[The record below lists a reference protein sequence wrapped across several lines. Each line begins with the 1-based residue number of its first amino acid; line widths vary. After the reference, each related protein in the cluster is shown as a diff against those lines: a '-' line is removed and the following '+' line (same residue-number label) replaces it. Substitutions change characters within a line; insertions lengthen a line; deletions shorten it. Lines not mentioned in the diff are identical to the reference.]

1 MPNVAVEVAVAVR
14 PEGAEAAVVA
24 SGRPESAGAVVPLA
38 RAGAVA
44 VVVQP

>member
-24 SGRPESAGAVVPLA
+24 SGQPESAGA
-38 RAGAVA
+38 AVRSEQA